1 MSRVAY
7 VNGQYVPHGQ
17 ATVHVE
23 DRGFQFADGVY
34 EVWSVFD
41 GRMADFDG
49 HMTRLHRSLNE
60 LRIPIPMTREALE
73 RVLKETV
80 RRNRVREGLVYIQ
93 VTRGTARRDHPFPV
107 EGTPPSVIVTARSL
121 PLSKGN
127 AAAAKGVAVI
137 TQPDIRWGR
146 CDIKTV
152 GLLPNVLAKQAAKER
167 GAAEAWMVD
176 EMGLVTEGSSTNA
189 WIVDEDGKLRTRD
202 TQANILH
209 GITRAAVL
217 ALAAAE
223 GIVVEERAFSV
234 DEAKRAKEAF
244 YTSAS
249 GFVMPAVSIDGAR
262 IGDGKPGPVATKL
275 RALYI
280 DQARHD
286 AIQALQP
293 RSGGV

>member
-7 VNGQYVPHGQ
+7 VNGQYQPHGQ

-41 GRMADFDG
+41 GRLADFDG

-60 LRIPIPMTREALE
+60 LRIPIPMSREALTQ
-73 RVLKETV
+73 VLNETV
-80 RRNRVREGLVYIQ
+80 RRNRVREGLVYLQ
-93 VTRGTARRDHPFPV
+93 VTRGTARRDHPFPP
-107 EGTPPSVIVTARSL
+107 EGTAPSVVVTARSL
-121 PLSKGN
+121 PLAKGN
-127 AAAAKGVAVI
+127 ASAKKGVAVI

-146 CDIKTV
+146 CDIKTI

-189 WIVDEDGKLRTRD
+189 WIVDEDGRLRTRD
-202 TQANILH
+202 AQANILQ
-209 GITRAAVL
+209 GITRAAVMTL
-217 ALAAAE
+217 VADE
-223 GIVVEERAFSV
+223 GLELEERAFSV
-234 DEAKRAKEAF
+234 DEAKRAREAF

-249 GFVMPAVSIDGAR
+249 GFVMPATSIDGVK
-262 IGDGKPGPVATKL
+262 IGNGRPGPITTRL
-275 RALYI
+275 RTLYL
-280 DQARHD
+280 DQAIRD
-286 AIQALQP
+286 AI
-293 RSGGV
+293 